1 MTVEGTTFLIRKK
14 EVTKKGNTFASHK
27 YGWKSTLRY
36 ELDVDILMGNLA
48 WIQGPYP
55 ACMYTNVTFQEG
67 SAAFL

>member
-1 MTVEGTTFLIRKK
+1 MTVEGTNFRIRKK
-14 EVTKKGNTFASHK
+14 EVTKKGNIFASHK

-36 ELDVDILMGNLA
+36 ELGIDILMGNLV

-67 SAAFL
+67 SSAFL